1 MFEFI
6 IFLVAFTIVTA
17 LSIIII
23 RLKNI
28 NLQLLIAIEQSIKDV
43 EYLKSQ
49 SGDGVIE
56 KEHLL
61 SFLNETREIAYKY
74 IEDLHK
80 ALLEYKD
87 EISYDLENPNELSIM
102 RLKKAFHKLEKIYPK
117 DIPND

>member
-43 EYLKSQ
+43 EYLQSK

-80 ALLEYKD
+80 ALLEYRD
-87 EISYDLENPNELSIM
+87 EIIYDLENPNELSIM
-102 RLKKAFHKLEKIYPK
+102 RFKKAFHKLEKMYPK
-117 DIPND
+117 DVPND